1 MTELSDK
8 LKEFFAQEEKIL
20 QTAKV
25 KAMRRVAENPTAE
38 NLRAFREAEKALHE
52 FERRQKE
59 EQNPDAQVFE
69 TIAEVHRYI
78 LSQGCRVTRQTVDN
92 HKNAGKLKSHP
103 GGGFARKDVDRYI
116 AEHLTTDDDD
126 QSGLQREKM
135 EASLRKEQA
144 QAEHLE
150 IKTKVVRGLYIDRSQ
165 VEQELAARAAF
176 LKDDLQNFWRSKAV
190 EVIDIVGGDHAY
202 VPDLVEFGI
211 EQVEEWLDRYS
222 RPMKINT
229 TPVLL
234 EEMEQGDGS

>member
-1 MTELSDK
+1 MTEQTDK
-8 LKEFFAQEEKIL
+8 LKAIL
-20 QTAKV
+20 EAEGRILITAKV
-25 KAMRRVAENPTAE
+25 KAMRRVAENPTSE
-38 NLRAFREAEKALHE
+38 NLRAFRESEKALQE

-59 EQNPDAQVFE
+59 EQNPEDQVFD

-92 HKNAGKLKSHP
+92 HKNAGKLKSQP

-116 AEHLTTDDDD
+116 TEHLTTDDDD
-126 QSGLQREKM
+126 PSGLQREKL

-176 LKDDLQNFWRSKAV
+176 LKDDLQNFWRSKAA
-190 EVIDIVGGDHAY
+190 EVIDIVYGDHSY

-211 EQVEEWLDRYS
+211 EQVEEWLDRYA
-222 RPMKINT
+222 RPMKLNS

-234 EEMEQGDGS
+234 EEMEQVDGS

>member
-38 NLRAFREAEKALHE
+38 NLRAFRESEKALQE

-59 EQNPDAQVFE
+59 EQNPENQVFD

-92 HKNAGKLKSHP
+92 HKNAGKLKKLP
-103 GGGFARKDVDRYI
+103 AGRFARKDVDRYI
-116 AEHLTTDDDD
+116 ADHLSSDDDD
-126 QSGLQREKM
+126 QSDLQREKM
-135 EASLRKEQA
+135 EATLRKEQA

-176 LKDDLQNFWRSKAV
+176 LKDDLQNFWRSNAV

-211 EQVEEWLDRYS
+211 EQVEEWLDRYA
-222 RPMKINT
+222 RPMKLSS

-234 EEMEQGDGS
+234 EEMEQVDGS